1 MKKRSLLL
9 ISAAVVLLLTLSVG
23 TMLTPDVEFSP
34 DENRYLTA
42 KPELTLKK
50 LLDGSYERQSEE
62 YLSDQIIGRK
72 KWVEAKSITEAALG
86 INDINGI
93 YLCTGGRAVEKVTEK
108 DFDWKNFKKNL
119 DETAK
124 LTGVCR
130 DKGIEVQTM
139 LVPTAAYIYA
149 DRLPDHALTFDEDEA
164 FRQAG
169 ELLGGGFIDIRN
181 SLIAE
186 KPHNSVYFA
195 TDHHWTGIGARIGA
209 AEFLAAA
216 GRKEQAKQLSESE
229 TEILSRDFR
238 GTLYSKVLLK
248 TLEPDI
254 IETSADARK
263 ADLNVEIEGKRY
275 DSLYFD
281 EYLNQKDKYAV
292 YFGGNYAEVN
302 IETGTTENGQQND
315 EKLLIIKDSF
325 ANSMVPFLLDRFSE
339 ITLVDTRFYRGDI
352 SHFAEDYDRVLLVY
366 SVNNF
371 AKEKIVL
378 TGSLL
383 K

>member
-1 MKKRSLLL
+1 MKKRSLILL
-9 ISAAVVLLLTLSVG
+9 SAAVVFLLTLSVG
-23 TMLTPDVEFSP
+23 TLLTPDVEFSP

-50 LLDGSYERQSEE
+50 LLDGSYEQQSEE

-72 KWVEAKSITEAALG
+72 KWVEAKSITEVALG

-93 YLCTGGRAVEKVTEK
+93 YLCTGGRAVEKVTEE

-124 LTGVCR
+124 LTEVCR

-149 DRLPDHALTFDEDEA
+149 DRLPDHALTFDEGEA

-169 ELLGGGFIDIRN
+169 ELLGDNLIDIRN
-181 SLIAE
+181 SLLAE

-195 TDHHWTGIGARIGA
+195 TDHHWTGRGARIGA
-209 AEFLAAA
+209 AEFLTAA
-216 GRKEQAKQLSESE
+216 GKKERAKRVSESE
-229 TEILSRDFR
+229 TEVLSRDFR

-248 TLEPDI
+248 TLETDI

-292 YFGGNYAEVN
+292 YFGGNYAQVN
-302 IETGTTENGQQND
+302 IETGASDDGQQND

-325 ANSMVPFLLDRFSE
+325 ANSMVPFLLDGFLE

-352 SHFAEDYDRVLLVY
+352 SQLAEDYDRVLLVY

>member
-1 MKKRSLLL
+1 MKKRSLIL
-9 ISAAVVLLLTLSVG
+9 ISAAVVFLLTLSVG
-23 TMLTPDVEFSP
+23 TLLTPDVEFSP
-34 DENRYLTA
+34 DENRYLTS

-50 LLDGSYERQSEE
+50 LLDGSYEKQSEE

-72 KWVEAKSITEAALG
+72 KWIEAKSITEVALG

-93 YLCTGGRAVEKVTEK
+93 YLCTGGRAVEKVTEE

-124 LTGVCR
+124 LTEVCR

-149 DRLPDHALTFDEDEA
+149 DRLPDHALTFDEGEA

-169 ELLGGGFIDIRN
+169 ELLGDNLIDIRN
-181 SLIAE
+181 SLLAE

-195 TDHHWTGIGARIGA
+195 TDHHWTGRGARIGA
-209 AEFLAAA
+209 AEFLTAA
-216 GRKEQAKQLSESE
+216 GKKERAKQVSESE
-229 TEILSRDFR
+229 TEVLSRDFR

-248 TLEPDI
+248 TLETDI

-292 YFGGNYAEVN
+292 YFGGNYAQVN
-302 IETGTTENGQQND
+302 IETGASDDGQQND

-325 ANSMVPFLLDRFSE
+325 ANSMVPFLLDGFSE

-352 SHFAEDYDRVLLVY
+352 SQLAEDYDRVLLVY

>member
-1 MKKRSLLL
+1 MKKRSLIL
-9 ISAAVVLLLTLSVG
+9 ISAAVVFLLTLSVG
-23 TMLTPDVEFSP
+23 TLLTPDVEFSP
-34 DENRYLTA
+34 DENRYLTS

-50 LLDGSYERQSEE
+50 LLDGSYEKQSEE

-72 KWVEAKSITEAALG
+72 KWIEAKSITEVALG

-93 YLCTGGRAVEKVTEK
+93 YLCTGGRAVEKVTEE

-124 LTGVCR
+124 LTEVCR

-164 FRQAG
+164 FKQAG
-169 ELLGGGFIDIRN
+169 ELLGDNLIDIRN
-181 SLIAE
+181 SLLAK

-195 TDHHWTGIGARIGA
+195 TDHHWTGRGARIGA
-209 AEFLAAA
+209 AEFLTAA
-216 GRKEQAKQLSESE
+216 GKKERGKRVSESE
-229 TEILSRDFR
+229 TEVLSRDFR

-248 TLEPDI
+248 TLETDI

-352 SHFAEDYDRVLLVY
+352 SHFAEDDDRVLLVY

>member
-1 MKKRSLLL
+1 MKKRSLIL
-9 ISAAVVLLLTLSVG
+9 ISAAVVFLLTLSVG
-23 TMLTPDVEFSP
+23 TLLTPDVDFSP
-34 DENRYLTA
+34 DENRYLTS

-50 LLDGSYERQSEE
+50 LLDGSYEKQSEE

-72 KWVEAKSITEAALG
+72 KWVEAKSITEVALG

-93 YLCTGGRAVEKVTEK
+93 YLCTGGRAVEKVTEE

-119 DETAK
+119 DETTK
-124 LTGVCR
+124 LTEVCR

-149 DRLPDHALTFDEDEA
+149 DRLPDHALTFDEGEA

-169 ELLGGGFIDIRN
+169 ELLGDNLIDIRN
-181 SLIAE
+181 SLLAE

-195 TDHHWTGIGARIGA
+195 TDHHWTGRGARIGA
-209 AEFLAAA
+209 AEFLTAA
-216 GRKEQAKQLSESE
+216 GKKERAKQVSESE
-229 TEILSRDFR
+229 TEVLSRDFR

-248 TLEPDI
+248 TLETDI

-292 YFGGNYAEVN
+292 YFGGNYAQVN
-302 IETGTTENGQQND
+302 IETGASDDGQQND

-325 ANSMVPFLLDRFSE
+325 ANSMVPFLLDGFSE

-352 SHFAEDYDRVLLVY
+352 SQLAEDYDRVLLVY

>member
-1 MKKRSLLL
+1 MKKRSLIL
-9 ISAAVVLLLTLSVG
+9 ISAAVVFLLTLSVG
-23 TMLTPDVEFSP
+23 TLLTPDVEFSP

-50 LLDGSYERQSEE
+50 LLDGSYEKQSEE

-72 KWVEAKSITEAALG
+72 KWIEAKSITEVALG

-93 YLCTGGRAVEKVTEK
+93 YLCTGGRAVEKVTEE

-124 LTGVCR
+124 LTEVCR

-149 DRLPDHALTFDEDEA
+149 DRLPDHALTFDEGEA

-169 ELLGGGFIDIRN
+169 ELLGDNLIDIRN
-181 SLIAE
+181 SLLAE

-195 TDHHWTGIGARIGA
+195 TDHHWTGRGARIGT
-209 AEFLAAA
+209 AEFLTAA
-216 GRKEQAKQLSESE
+216 GKKERAKQVSESE
-229 TEILSRDFR
+229 TEVLSRDFR

-248 TLEPDI
+248 TLETDI

-263 ADLNVEIEGKRY
+263 ADLSVEIEGKRY

-292 YFGGNYAEVN
+292 YFGGNYAQVN
-302 IETGTTENGQQND
+302 IETGASDDGQQND

-325 ANSMVPFLLDRFSE
+325 ANSMVPFLLDGFSE

-352 SHFAEDYDRVLLVY
+352 SQLAEDYDRVLLVY

>member
-1 MKKRSLLL
+1 M
-9 ISAAVVLLLTLSVG
+9 VFLLTLSVG
-23 TMLTPDVEFSP
+23 TLLTPDVEFSP

-50 LLDGSYERQSEE
+50 LLDGSYEKQSEE

-72 KWVEAKSITEAALG
+72 KWVEAKSITEVALG

-93 YLCTGGRAVEKVTEK
+93 YLCTGGRAVEKVTEE

-124 LTGVCR
+124 LTEVCR

-149 DRLPDHALTFDEDEA
+149 DRLPDHALTFDEGEA

-169 ELLGGGFIDIRN
+169 ELLGDNLIDIRN
-181 SLIAE
+181 SLLAE

-195 TDHHWTGIGARIGA
+195 TDHHWTGRGARIGA
-209 AEFLAAA
+209 AEFLTAA
-216 GRKEQAKQLSESE
+216 GKKERAKQVSESE
-229 TEILSRDFR
+229 TEVLSRDFR

-248 TLEPDI
+248 TLETDI

-292 YFGGNYAEVN
+292 YFGGNYAQVN
-302 IETGTTENGQQND
+302 IETGASDDGQQND

-325 ANSMVPFLLDRFSE
+325 ANSMVPFLLDGFSE

-352 SHFAEDYDRVLLVY
+352 SQLAEDYDRVLLVY

>member
-1 MKKRSLLL
+1 MKKRSLIL
-9 ISAAVVLLLTLSVG
+9 ISAAVVFLLTLSVG
-23 TMLTPDVEFSP
+23 TLLTPDVEFSP

-42 KPELTLKK
+42 KPGLTLKK
-50 LLDGSYERQSEE
+50 LLDGSYEKQSEE

-72 KWVEAKSITEAALG
+72 KWIEAKSITEVALG

-93 YLCTGGRAVEKVTEK
+93 YLCTGGRAVEKVTEE
-108 DFDWKNFKKNL
+108 DFDWKNFKINL

-124 LTGVCR
+124 LTEVCR

-169 ELLGGGFIDIRN
+169 ELLGDNLIDIRN
-181 SLIAE
+181 SLLAE

-195 TDHHWTGIGARIGA
+195 TDHHWTGRGARIGA
-209 AEFLAAA
+209 AEFLTAA
-216 GRKEQAKQLSESE
+216 GKKERAKQVSESE
-229 TEILSRDFR
+229 TEVLSRDFR

-248 TLEPDI
+248 TLETDI

-292 YFGGNYAEVN
+292 YFGGNYAQVN
-302 IETGTTENGQQND
+302 IETGASDDGQQND

-325 ANSMVPFLLDRFSE
+325 ANSMVPFLLDGFLE

-352 SHFAEDYDRVLLVY
+352 SQLAEDYDRVLLVY

>member
-1 MKKRSLLL
+1 M
-9 ISAAVVLLLTLSVG
+9 VLLLTLSVG

-62 YLSDQIIGRK
+62 YLSDHIIGRK

-130 DKGIEVQTM
+130 DKGIGVQTM

-248 TLEPDI
+248 TLETDI

-325 ANSMVPFLLDRFSE
+325 ANSMVPFLLDGFSE

-352 SHFAEDYDRVLLVY
+352 THFAEDYDRVLLVY

>member
-1 MKKRSLLL
+1 MKKRSLIL
-9 ISAAVVLLLTLSVG
+9 ISTAVVFLLTLSVG
-23 TMLTPDVEFSP
+23 TLLTPDVEFSP

-42 KPELTLKK
+42 KPGLTLKK
-50 LLDGSYERQSEE
+50 LLDGSYEKQSEE

-72 KWVEAKSITEAALG
+72 KWVEAKSITEVALG

-93 YLCTGGRAVEKVTEK
+93 YLCTGGRAVEKVTEE
-108 DFDWKNFKKNL
+108 DFDWKNFKINL

-124 LTGVCR
+124 LTEVCR

-169 ELLGGGFIDIRN
+169 ELLGDNLIDIRN
-181 SLIAE
+181 SLLAE

-195 TDHHWTGIGARIGA
+195 TDHHWTGRGARIGA
-209 AEFLAAA
+209 AEFLTAA
-216 GRKEQAKQLSESE
+216 GKKERAKQVSESE
-229 TEILSRDFR
+229 TEVLSRDFR

-248 TLEPDI
+248 TLETDI

-292 YFGGNYAEVN
+292 YFGGNYAQVN
-302 IETGTTENGQQND
+302 IETGASDDGQQND

-325 ANSMVPFLLDRFSE
+325 ANSMVPFLLDGFLE

-352 SHFAEDYDRVLLVY
+352 SQLAEDYDRVLLVY

>member
-1 MKKRSLLL
+1 MKKRSLIL
-9 ISAAVVLLLTLSVG
+9 ISAAVVFLLTLSVG
-23 TMLTPDVEFSP
+23 TLLTPDVEFSP

-50 LLDGSYERQSEE
+50 LLDGSYEKQSEE

-72 KWVEAKSITEAALG
+72 KWIEAKSITEVALG

-93 YLCTGGRAVEKVTEK
+93 YLCTGGRAVEKVTEE

-124 LTGVCR
+124 LTEVCR

-149 DRLPDHALTFDEDEA
+149 DRLPDHALTFDEGEA

-169 ELLGGGFIDIRN
+169 ELLGDNLIDIRN
-181 SLIAE
+181 SLLAE

-195 TDHHWTGIGARIGA
+195 TDHHWTGRGARIGA
-209 AEFLAAA
+209 AEFLTAA
-216 GRKEQAKQLSESE
+216 GKKERAKQVSESE
-229 TEILSRDFR
+229 TEVLSRDFR

-248 TLEPDI
+248 TLETDI

-292 YFGGNYAEVN
+292 YFGGNYAQVN
-302 IETGTTENGQQND
+302 IETGASDDGQQND

-325 ANSMVPFLLDRFSE
+325 ANSMVPFLLDGFLE

-352 SHFAEDYDRVLLVY
+352 SQLAEDYDRVLLVY

>member
-1 MKKRSLLL
+1 MKKRSLIL

-50 LLDGSYERQSEE
+50 LLDGSYEKQSEE

-72 KWVEAKSITEAALG
+72 KWVEAKSITEVALG

-93 YLCTGGRAVEKVTEK
+93 YLCTGGRAVEKVTEE

-124 LTGVCR
+124 LTEVCR

-149 DRLPDHALTFDEDEA
+149 DRLPDHALTFDEGEA

-169 ELLGGGFIDIRN
+169 ELLGDNLIDIRN
-181 SLIAE
+181 SLLAE

-195 TDHHWTGIGARIGA
+195 TDHHWTGRGARIGA
-209 AEFLAAA
+209 AEFLTAA
-216 GRKEQAKQLSESE
+216 GKKERAKQVSESE
-229 TEILSRDFR
+229 TEVLSRDFR

-248 TLEPDI
+248 TLETDI

-292 YFGGNYAEVN
+292 YFGGNYAQVN
-302 IETGTTENGQQND
+302 IETGASDDGQQND

-325 ANSMVPFLLDRFSE
+325 ANSMVPFLLDGFSE

-352 SHFAEDYDRVLLVY
+352 SQLAEDYDRVLLVY

>member
-1 MKKRSLLL
+1 MKKRSLIL
-9 ISAAVVLLLTLSVG
+9 ISAAVVFLLTLSVG
-23 TMLTPDVEFSP
+23 TLLTPDVEFSP

-50 LLDGSYERQSEE
+50 LLDGSYEKQSEE

-72 KWVEAKSITEAALG
+72 KWVEAKSITEVALG

-93 YLCTGGRAVEKVTEK
+93 YLCTGGRAVEKVTEE

-124 LTGVCR
+124 LTEVCR

-169 ELLGGGFIDIRN
+169 ELLGDNLIDIRN
-181 SLIAE
+181 SLLAE

-195 TDHHWTGIGARIGA
+195 TDHHWTGRGARIGA
-209 AEFLAAA
+209 AEFLTAA
-216 GRKEQAKQLSESE
+216 GKKERAKQVSESE
-229 TEILSRDFR
+229 TEVLSRDFR

-248 TLEPDI
+248 TLETDI

-325 ANSMVPFLLDRFSE
+325 ANSMVPFLLDGFSE

-352 SHFAEDYDRVLLVY
+352 SQLAEDYDRVLLVY

>member
-1 MKKRSLLL
+1 MKKRSLIL
-9 ISAAVVLLLTLSVG
+9 ISAAVVFLLTLSVG
-23 TMLTPDVEFSP
+23 TLLTPDVEFSP

-50 LLDGSYERQSEE
+50 LLDGSYEKQSEE

-72 KWVEAKSITEAALG
+72 KWIEAKSITEVALG

-93 YLCTGGRAVEKVTEK
+93 YLCTGGRAVEKVTEE
-108 DFDWKNFKKNL
+108 DFDWKNFKINL

-124 LTGVCR
+124 LTEVCR

-169 ELLGGGFIDIRN
+169 ELLGDNLIDIRN
-181 SLIAE
+181 SLLAE

-195 TDHHWTGIGARIGA
+195 TDHHWTGRGARIGA
-209 AEFLAAA
+209 AEFLTAA
-216 GRKEQAKQLSESE
+216 GKKERAKQVSESE
-229 TEILSRDFR
+229 TEVLSRDFR

-248 TLEPDI
+248 TLETDI

-292 YFGGNYAEVN
+292 YFGGNYAQVN
-302 IETGTTENGQQND
+302 IETGASDDGQQND

-325 ANSMVPFLLDRFSE
+325 ANSMVPFLLDGFLE

-352 SHFAEDYDRVLLVY
+352 SQLAEDYDRVLLVY

>member
-1 MKKRSLLL
+1 MKKRSLILL
-9 ISAAVVLLLTLSVG
+9 SAAVIFLLTLSVG
-23 TMLTPDVEFSP
+23 TLLTPDVEFSP

-50 LLDGSYERQSEE
+50 LLDGSYEKQSEE

-72 KWVEAKSITEAALG
+72 KWVEAKSITEVALG

-93 YLCTGGRAVEKVTEK
+93 YLCTGGRAVEKVTEE

-119 DETAK
+119 DETTK
-124 LTGVCR
+124 LTEVCR

-149 DRLPDHALTFDEDEA
+149 DRLPDHALTFDEGEA

-169 ELLGGGFIDIRN
+169 ELLGDNLIDIRN
-181 SLIAE
+181 SLLAE

-195 TDHHWTGIGARIGA
+195 TDHHWTGRGARIGA
-209 AEFLAAA
+209 AEFLTAA
-216 GRKEQAKQLSESE
+216 GKKERAKRVSESE
-229 TEILSRDFR
+229 TEVLSRDFR

-248 TLEPDI
+248 TLETDI

-292 YFGGNYAEVN
+292 YFGGNYAQVN
-302 IETGTTENGQQND
+302 IETGASDDGQQND

-325 ANSMVPFLLDRFSE
+325 ANSMVPFLLDGFSE

-352 SHFAEDYDRVLLVY
+352 SQLAEDYDRVLLVY

-371 AKEKIVL
+371 TKEKIVL